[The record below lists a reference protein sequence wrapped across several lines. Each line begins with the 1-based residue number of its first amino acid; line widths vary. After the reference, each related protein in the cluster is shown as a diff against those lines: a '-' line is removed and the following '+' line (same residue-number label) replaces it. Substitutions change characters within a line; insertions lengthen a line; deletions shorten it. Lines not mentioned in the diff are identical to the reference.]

1 MPWSRGSVGSWAR
14 TWQTTSGRMSREPVR
29 SMDTS
34 AQPSLAQ
41 TWEANRHIQRSAAG
55 RLFSATNSA
64 LYVTLMEHHLD
75 FGTRMSETE
84 LAIRLERDLMTLEI
98 DDQPGGIDLIKSWAK
113 QGWVHRVTD
122 PATDAANI
130 CFLTSE
136 AQTVLDFMRRTR
148 REDSVATGGSVNG
161 IAAGLHRVA
170 NQVTD
175 DPDQIREQIELQRD
189 ELDAELA
196 DLDAGVRREPDL
208 RLAEDEVR
216 VLAYQM
222 EQIITDIG
230 QYGSM
235 LDRITT
241 ELIDDP
247 RDSDLAYRERQRQMF
262 DDYEAL
268 LESSQSASYHAFT
281 QMIQDPESRARLVAD
296 IDTIT
301 RHLPAI
307 DTGLR
312 AVMDNFFGL
321 VNQQMTEVGRTRQRC
336 ARRIRRFV
344 AAGTLEQ
351 SRGIARQLN
360 DALSTANALLKT
372 SLADRRIGYELPV
385 ATPTVTSVGRLAFEI
400 RDPAPPE
407 KALPADV
414 TTNLESFASLAGQVD
429 TVELTEVVNT
439 AVLAGPVALGD
450 VLAQVE
456 EPYLAHVIVLWA
468 WALKQP
474 GDAPAETVTVRFR
487 SLGGQDRQIE
497 VPALT
502 FTEPIPTVE
511 VDLV

>member
-1 MPWSRGSVGSWAR
+1 
-14 TWQTTSGRMSREPVR
+14 
-29 SMDTS
+29 MDTS
-34 AQPSLAQ
+34 HPPTLAQ
-41 TWEANRHIQRSAAG
+41 TWDANRSIQRSAAG
-55 RLFSATNSA
+55 RLFAATNSA
-64 LYVTLMEHHLD
+64 LYITLMEHHLD

-84 LAIRLERDLMTLEI
+84 LAIRLERDLIALGI
-98 DDQPGGIDLIKSWAK
+98 DDQPGGLDLIKSWAK
-113 QGWVHRVTD
+113 QGWIHRVTD
-122 PATDAANI
+122 AAADAQNT
-130 CFLTSE
+130 CFLTAE

-148 REDSVATGGSVNG
+148 REDSVATGGSISGV
-161 IAAGLHRVA
+161 AAGLHRVA

-175 DPDQIREQIELQRD
+175 DPEQIREQIEMQRG

-241 ELIDDP
+241 ALIDDP
-247 RDSDLAYRERQRQMF
+247 RDSDLAYRDRQRQMF

-281 QMIQDPESRARLVAD
+281 QMIQDPEQRARLVAD
-296 IDTIT
+296 VETIT
-301 RHLPAI
+301 RHLPDI
-307 DTGLR
+307 DSGLR
-312 AVMDNFFGL
+312 SVMDNFFGL

-344 AAGTLEQ
+344 ASGTLEQ

-360 DALSTANALLKT
+360 DALATANALLKT

-385 ATPTVTSVGRLAFEI
+385 ATPTVTSVGRLVFEI
-400 RDPAPPE
+400 RDPAPPDP
-407 KALPADV
+407 ALPANGAA
-414 TTNLESFASLAGQVD
+414 NLESFASLAGQVD

-439 AVLAGPVALGD
+439 AVLAGPVSLAE
-450 VLAQVE
+450 VLDQIE
-456 EPYLAHVIVLWA
+456 DPYLAHVIVLWS

-474 GDAPAETVTVRFR
+474 AADSADHVTVRFR
-487 SLGGQDRQIE
+487 SLAGEDRAIE

-502 FTEPIPTVE
+502 FSEPIPTVE